1 MAALESLNL
10 NFERLVTSL
19 KVERIEEFGDV
30 NVHEKEPVL

>member
-1 MAALESLNL
+1 
-10 NFERLVTSL
+10 LVTSL